1 MHARFLWLFG
11 LALTSTIDAFGQ
23 SKRGPR
29 EGVWQV
35 AEVTHRGPEGSM
47 TSKPGPNLTISPA
60 SITAESTYTRRNPS
74 GTGESCQLDRR
85 GTA

>member
-1 MHARFLWLFG
+1 MNARFLWLFG

-23 SKRGPR
+23 SKRGPL

-35 AEVTHRGPEGSM
+35 AEVTHRSAEGSI
-47 TSKPGPNLTISPA
+47 TSKPGPNYNFHRQALQPNRHTH
-60 SITAESTYTRRNPS
+60 AEIPS
-74 GTGESCQLDRR
+74 GIGESCQLDRR